1 MAKLSANEQ
10 LLAFKKCTEFMELYK
25 REPESLEE
33 LKEFMYLE
41 GWEVKEYSN
50 TVINHNVKPSFIFL
64 SGFIFG
70 LGFALA
76 DTFVYMLV
84 DSFRETVG

>member
-1 MAKLSANEQ
+1 
-10 LLAFKKCTEFMELYK
+10 
-25 REPESLEE
+25 
-33 LKEFMYLE
+33 
-41 GWEVKEYSN
+41 VKEYSN